1 MSRGL
6 LSGAPG
12 RVLLRFMVS
21 VLLLVGL
28 AWLLDMD
35 VLVRRLTDL
44 SFRWILVGL
53 AISFPQ
59 MALLALRWRITA
71 ARLGLELT
79 FATALREYYL
89 ATFLNQLLP
98 GGVTGDVSRAWRH
111 GRGTRRER
119 AAERRGFGNAVR
131 AVVLERASGQ
141 VVMAVVAAV
150 ALVSLPVAPAARG
163 LTLVFAV
170 ATIVL
175 PVIAVVALRRA
186 RTTPSLWHDLHAAL
200 LARDVIGVQLAT
212 SALTLATY
220 IAMYVVAARAVG
232 LTTPLGTLLPLIPP
246 VLLSMLVPVT
256 IAGWGVR
263 EAVAAGIWSI
273 VGLTA
278 EDGVAASAAYGLLVF
293 ISTLPGV
300 LVPFSPSLGRR
311 GGPLRDGNGDS
322 EGVARHPAS

>member
-1 MSRGL
+1 
-6 LSGAPG
+6 
-12 RVLLRFMVS
+12 MVS
-21 VLLLVGL
+21 VILLAGL
-28 AWLLDMD
+28 AWLLDAD

-44 SFRWILVGL
+44 ESRWILVGL
-53 AISFPQ
+53 AISLPQ

-79 FATALREYYL
+79 YVTALREYYL
-89 ATFLNQLLP
+89 AAFLNQFLP

-111 GRGTRRER
+111 SRGRRRPER
-119 AAERRGFGNAVR
+119 DGERYGFGTAVR
-131 AVVLERASGQ
+131 AVVLERTSGQ

-150 ALVSLPVAPAARG
+150 ALVGLPVAPAARAVMS
-163 LTLVFAV
+163 VFAV

-175 PVIAVVALRRA
+175 PVIAVIALRRA
-186 RTTPSLWHDLHAAL
+186 HTTPSLWHDLHAAV
-200 LARDVIGVQLAT
+200 LARDVVGVQLAT

-256 IAGWGVR
+256 VAGWGVR

-293 ISTLPGV
+293 ISMLPGV
-300 LVPFSPSLGRR
+300 LVPFSGAPGQREDPR
-311 GGPLRDGNGDS
+311 RDGNGDS
-322 EGVARHPAS
+322 GGATRHPAS